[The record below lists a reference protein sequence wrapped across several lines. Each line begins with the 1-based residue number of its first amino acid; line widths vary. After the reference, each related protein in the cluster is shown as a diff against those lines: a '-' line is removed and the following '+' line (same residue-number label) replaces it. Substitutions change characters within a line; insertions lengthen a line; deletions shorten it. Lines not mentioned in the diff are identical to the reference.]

1 MARVWN
7 KHKQTNTPLKRKVFV
22 GLSGGVDS
30 AVSAALLKNEGHD
43 VVGAFITI
51 QIPGYPCPAAVDRR
65 DAMRVAAH
73 LRIPFI
79 EVDLSKVYETQVLAE
94 TLQAF
99 ARGETPNPDT
109 LCNEKIKFGAF
120 FDFCRAQGADYVA
133 TGHYARLQKSLRE
146 GEMNGS
152 PTPSRRDF
160 VSPAELW
167 AGVDPEKDQSYF
179 LWQVPETA
187 LRHTLFPVGDK
198 TKKEV
203 RALARRFGLPNA
215 ERPDSQG
222 LCFLGPISMD
232 DLLTEELN
240 PEPGDVLDEAGAV
253 VGLHRGVTLYTLGE
267 RHGFELFATD
277 PETPPHFVIAKDV
290 TRNTITVSA
299 SRFPQGATKT
309 VVLLANT
316 NWIGDGPAGAVQ
328 ARFRYRQKLIGAEL
342 SFEDGHAVATLN
354 QPHYMALGQ
363 SLVLYL
369 PSVKTGQG
377 NRCLGGGVIE
387 NATLK

>member
-1 MARVWN
+1 MILEKN
-7 KHKQTNTPLKRKVFV
+7 KKVYV

-30 AVSAALLKNEGHD
+30 AVSASLLKDEGYD

-73 LRIPFI
+73 LHIPFI
-79 EVDLSKVYETQVLAE
+79 EVDLSKVYEIQVLAE
-94 TLQAF
+94 TLRAF

-167 AGVDPEKDQSYF
+167 TGVDPKKDQSYF
-179 LWQVPETA
+179 LWQVPQTA
-187 LRHTLFPVGDK
+187 FAHTLFPVGGK

-203 RALARRFGLPNA
+203 RALALRFGLPNA

-222 LCFLGPISMD
+222 LCFLGPISMG
-232 DLLTEELN
+232 DLLTQALN
-240 PEPGDVLDEAGAV
+240 PEPGDVIDKSGNMIGRHRGAV
-253 VGLHRGVTLYTLGE
+253 LYTLGK
-267 RHGFELFATD
+267 RHGFKLFSTQ
-277 PETPPHFVIAKDV
+277 PEMPPHFVVAKDAI
-290 TRNTITVSA
+290 RNTVTVSA
-299 SRFPQGATKT
+299 SRFPQDADKT
-309 VVLLANT
+309 VVLLTNT
-316 NWIGDGPAGAVQ
+316 NWIGDVPAGVAL
-328 ARFRYRQKLIGAEL
+328 ARFRYRQKLIEAEL
-342 SFEDGHAVATLN
+342 SFESGREIATIN
-354 QPHYMALGQ
+354 QPHYMAVGQ
-363 SLVLYL
+363 SLVLYR
-369 PSVKTGQG
+369 GD
-377 NRCLGGGVIE
+377 RCLGGGVIE
-387 NATLK
+387 SATLK